1 MAVDTPPLALTSEM
15 LVVLGL
21 VGFTLLMF
29 MIERIRADATA
40 LVVLVALGLFGIVP
54 ASQLFDGFAGNAVIS
69 LMATMVLGAGLERTG
84 VLNRVAV
91 SLLRRSQGQESRLL
105 AFGSGFAAL
114 LSAFMQNP
122 AVMALML
129 PVASRLSSRTGIA
142 LSRLLLPLATA
153 VVMGGTLT
161 MIGNSPLILL
171 NDLLAVANLNLPP
184 GVAALDPLPMFA
196 PLPIGLALL
205 AMGLLYWHFGARRW
219 LADDETKGVAP
230 ARTDR
235 YFAQTY
241 GIAGEIW
248 ELTLTADSPLVGMTV
263 GEAEQQREAPLFLA
277 LSNSADTRLAPPA
290 DERLWVGSVI
300 GVMGEKQAIQDY
312 AQRNLLRVSHR
323 LRHFA
328 DLFNPA
334 RAGISEAVIPPT
346 SAFVGRCLNELRL
359 RKRAGISLLALNREN
374 RVWRENLRGIPLKAG
389 DLLVFHSIWTDL
401 AQAAETRDF
410 IVVTDYPKAEQRP
423 HKLWW
428 AVGIFVTTMLLA
440 FSTLVPVP
448 LALMTGAAALLVTGV
463 LDMDEAYQAIS
474 WKTVFLLACL
484 IPLGWAMDATGAA
497 SWVAQHTLARL
508 GEDTPPWALE
518 IAVGLLTALFGLVV
532 GNVGAT
538 VIMVPMAINLA
549 LAAGGNPV
557 AFALVAALSAS
568 NNFLSASNPVLAM
581 VAGPAGY
588 GASDYLR
595 TGLPLM
601 LGFLLI
607 SVGIVNAMEHM
618 GLFG

>member
-1 MAVDTPPLALTSEM
+1 MENPGLALTTDM

-21 VGFTLLMF
+21 VGFTMLMF
-29 MIERIRADATA
+29 MLERIRADATA
-40 LVVLVALGLFGIVP
+40 LVGLVALGLFGIVP
-54 ASQLFDGFAGNAVIS
+54 ATQLFDGFAGNAVIS
-69 LMATMVLGAGLERTG
+69 LMATMVLGAGLDRTG

-91 SLLRRSQGQESRLL
+91 NLLRWSNGAESRLL
-105 AFGSGFAAL
+105 LFGSGFAAL

-122 AVMALML
+122 AVTALML
-129 PVASRLSSRTGIA
+129 PVASRLSGRTGIA
-142 LSRLLLPLATA
+142 LSRMLLPIATA
-153 VVMGGTLT
+153 VIMGGTLT

-171 NDLLAVANLNLPP
+171 NDLLAAANRNLPP
-184 GVAALDPLPMFA
+184 GAAALDPLPLFA
-196 PLPIGLALL
+196 TLPVGLALVAVAL
-205 AMGLLYWHFGARRW
+205 VYWHFGARRW

-241 GIAGEIW
+241 GIAGELW
-248 ELTLTADSPLVGMTV
+248 ELTLTADSPLVGMSV
-263 GEAEQQREAPLFLA
+263 GEAEQQRGAPLFLA
-277 LSNSADTRLAPPA
+277 LATGSDTRLAPPA
-290 DERLWVGSVI
+290 DERLWVGTVI

-312 AQRNLLRVSHR
+312 GHKNLLRVSHR
-323 LRHFA
+323 QRQFA

-334 RAGISEAVIPPT
+334 RAGISEAVVPPT
-346 SAFVGRCLNELRL
+346 SSFIGRRPEELRL
-359 RKRAGISLLALNREN
+359 RKRAGISLLAINRDN
-374 RVWRENLRGIPLKAG
+374 QVWREDIRRIPLRAG

-401 AQAAETRDF
+401 AQAAESRDF

-423 HKLWW
+423 QKMWW
-428 AVGIFVTTMLLA
+428 AVGIFVVTMLFA

-448 LALMTGAAALLVTGV
+448 LALMTGAAALLVSGV

-474 WKTVFLLACL
+474 WKTVFLMACL

-497 SWVAQHTLARL
+497 NWVAQHTLARL
-508 GEDTPPWALE
+508 GDETPLWTLE
-518 IAVGLLTALFGLVV
+518 IALGLLTALFGLVV

-557 AFALVAALSAS
+557 AFALIAALSAS

-588 GASDYLR
+588 TPRDYLR
-595 TGLPLM
+595 VGLPLM
-601 LGFLLI
+601 LVFLL
-607 SVGIVNAMEHM
+607 VTVAIVNLM
-618 GLFG
+618 GKVTGIW

>member
-1 MAVDTPPLALTSEM
+1 MENTGLALTTDM

-21 VGFTLLMF
+21 VAFTMLMF
-29 MIERIRADATA
+29 MLDRIRADATA

-54 ASQLFDGFAGNAVIS
+54 AGQLFDGFAGNAVIS
-69 LMATMVLGAGLERTG
+69 LMATMVLGAGLDRTG

-91 SLLRRSQGQESRLL
+91 NLLRWSKGAESRLL
-105 AFGSGFAAL
+105 LFGSGFAAL

-122 AVMALML
+122 AVTALML
-129 PVASRLSSRTGIA
+129 PVASRLSGRTGIA
-142 LSRLLLPLATA
+142 LSRLLLPIATA
-153 VVMGGTLT
+153 VIMGGTLT

-171 NDLLAVANLNLPP
+171 NDLLAAANRNLPP
-184 GVAALDPLPMFA
+184 GAAALDPLPMFA
-196 PLPIGLALL
+196 TLPVGLVLVGLAM
-205 AMGLLYWHFGARRW
+205 AYWHFGAKRW
-219 LADDETKGVAP
+219 LPDDAMKGVAP
-230 ARTDR
+230 ARTDS
-235 YFAQTY
+235 YFAHTY
-241 GIAGEIW
+241 GIAGELW
-248 ELTLTADSPLVGMTV
+248 ELTLTADSPLVGMAV
-263 GEAEQQREAPLFLA
+263 GEAEAQRDAPLYLA
-277 LSNSADTRLAPPA
+277 LATGSDTRLAPPA
-290 DERLWVGSVI
+290 DERLWVGTVI

-312 AQRNLLRVSHR
+312 AAKNLLRLSHR
-323 LRHFA
+323 QKHFA

-346 SAFVGRCLNELRL
+346 SSFVGRKPEELRL
-359 RKRAGISLLALNREN
+359 RKRAGISLLAINRDN
-374 RVWRENLRGIPLKAG
+374 QVWRENLRRIPLKAG

-401 AQAAETRDF
+401 AQAAESRDF
-410 IVVTDYPKAEQRP
+410 VVVTDYPTAEQRP
-423 HKLWW
+423 QKLWW
-428 AVGIFVTTMLLA
+428 AVGIFIVTMLFA

-474 WKTVFLLACL
+474 WKTVFLMACL

-497 SWVAQHTLARL
+497 NWIAQHTLARL
-508 GEDTPPWALE
+508 GDDIPLWALE
-518 IAVGLLTALFGLVV
+518 LALGLLTALFGLVI

-588 GASDYLR
+588 TARDYLR
-595 TGLPLM
+595 VGLPLM
-601 LGFLLI
+601 LVFLI
-607 SVGIVNAMEHM
+607 VTVGVINLL
-618 GLFG
+618 GLVLPGR